1 MSGSDRA
8 IRVCMNC
15 GGEFL
20 GYAASKWCPDC
31 RAAKGAAKEAA
42 KQEQNSRELSDEKKG
57 WRNMLRDA
65 TGTVIVPG
73 GNVMTA
79 LDDLC
84 AYEEACEELGVEGPQ
99 QLKNLLSH
107 VATLMPKEVIVRCA
121 REGRK
126 PEPRKKREPA
136 QVRIEYGCR
145 CCGSCGHFIQDR
157 ETGHGAAGRCAIHP
171 RKIRSGGGKKGIL
184 VEVPG
189 EFRKVA
195 GAREACRKWIKRQD
209 TGKNPTTGLEAGPP
223 PLRAGEVK
231 TGRAPEWV
239 GPSAELLPEETG
251 GLIARATGG
260 RPVTAHTEGG
270 AENAG

>member
-15 GGEFL
+15 GGAFM

-31 RAAKGAAKEAA
+31 RAAKGAAK
-42 KQEQNSRELSDEKKG
+42 QEQNSQELSDEKKG

-73 GNVMTA
+73 GNVMNA

-107 VATLMPKEVIVRCA
+107 VATLMPKEVIRRCA
-121 REGRK
+121 KEGRR
-126 PEPRKKREPA
+126 PEPRERSA
-136 QVRIEYGCR
+136 SSLVRAEYGCR
-145 CCGSCGHFIQDR
+145 CCGSCGHYIPKSGSER
-157 ETGHGAAGRCAIHP
+157 GTAGHCDAHP
-171 RKIRSGGGKKGIL
+171 RMVRSGGGKKGRL

-209 TGKNPTTGLEAGPP
+209 AGQNPSTGLEAGPP
-223 PLRAGEVK
+223 PLDRGGL
-231 TGRAPEWV
+231 TGRTPEWV
-239 GPSAELLPEETG
+239 GPSAELLPKE
-251 GLIARATGG
+251 
-260 RPVTAHTEGG
+260 P
-270 AENAG
+270 